1 MGRVR
6 YRSPFLAEAL
16 FARSGWPATQPA
28 MHACASE
35 SEACVVQLKLGA
47 APASSSRLQLHLCRA
62 VGPARE
68 AQVLYSLWLCSM
80 GCACYGCTYY
90 GYGMLAMAILVMAI
104 LTTSSERA
112 PIAWAAGAE
121 TQTLLLYPLWLF
133 LERLYLLRLELRA
146 GAKKSSVRS
155 QVLYLYLLWLYLLW
169 YCYGCEST
177 YDVQCKL
184 TTASPP
190 HHHRTSP
197 ERYKST

>member
-1 MGRVR
+1 
-6 YRSPFLAEAL
+6 
-16 FARSGWPATQPA
+16 

-47 APASSSRLQLHLCRA
+47 APASSSRLHLHLCRA

-121 TQTLLLYPLWLF
+121 AQTLLLYPLWLF

-146 GAKKSSVRS
+146 GAKAQSGLR
-155 QVLYLYLLWLYLLW
+155 YYTYT
-169 YCYGCEST
+169 YYGCTCYGIAMAARA
-177 YDVQCKL
+177 L
-184 TTASPP
+184 TMSNANLPP
-190 HHHRTSP
+190 HHHRITTARALSSIKAP
-197 ERYKST
+197 RAG

>member
-1 MGRVR
+1 MRG
-6 YRSPFLAEAL
+6 
-16 FARSGWPATQPA
+16 ATQA
-28 MHACASE
+28 RRSSRIE
-35 SEACVVQLKLGA
+35 LKA
-47 APASSSRLQLHLCRA
+47 APAPVPRRRASTRSAGLILTLAVLHGLCLLWLHL
-62 VGPARE
+62 
-68 AQVLYSLWLCSM
+68 LWLWI
-80 GCACYGCTYY
+80 
-90 GYGMLAMAILVMAI
+90 LAMAILVMAI

-121 TQTLLLYPLWLF
+121 AQTLLLYPLWLF